1 MKAVMYGAGNI
12 GRGFIGMLF
21 SASGCEVIFVDVA
34 EKVVKELQEK
44 KQYPLRYVA
53 SQGHQDVMIK
63 PVTAINGNDMEMT
76 ANAIAECDIMA
87 TAVGPRILKLIAPN
101 LAAGIRRRMQTSSK
115 NLNIIIC
122 ENLMDADRV
131 LERMV
136 KAELTKEEIEWFDG
150 HVGLVEASIG
160 RMVPIQTEEMKDG
173 DPLRVCVESYGFL
186 PVDGAAFKGEVPD
199 IKNMIPFEPFD
210 FFIKRKLYVH
220 NMGHA
225 VCAYLGDVLEL
236 EYIYQ
241 SIDRDE
247 IYIIVKNAM
256 EESAAALSS
265 EYGVPLENIM
275 KHIMDLLYRFANTAL
290 KDTCRRVGR
299 DPERKLSPKDRLI
312 GAACLAMDQNVVPA
326 YIAIGVAAGVRR
338 YIDETASMQQNIVCA
353 EDVLRNVSE
362 LEIGSRLSKLILDM
376 YQMMLEGRGLGELRR
391 AADGIKAACSENVV

>member
-1 MKAVMYGAGNI
+1 
-12 GRGFIGMLF
+12 
-21 SASGCEVIFVDVA
+21 
-34 EKVVKELQEK
+34 
-44 KQYPLRYVA
+44 
-53 SQGHQDVMIK
+53 
-63 PVTAINGNDMEMT
+63 
-76 ANAIAECDIMA
+76 
-87 TAVGPRILKLIAPN
+87 
-101 LAAGIRRRMQTSSK
+101 
-115 NLNIIIC
+115 
-122 ENLMDADRV
+122 
-131 LERMV
+131 
-136 KAELTKEEIEWFDG
+136 
-150 HVGLVEASIG
+150 
-160 RMVPIQTEEMKDG
+160 
-173 DPLRVCVESYGFL
+173 
-186 PVDGAAFKGEVPD
+186 
-199 IKNMIPFEPFD
+199 
-210 FFIKRKLYVH
+210 
-220 NMGHA
+220 
-225 VCAYLGDVLEL
+225 
-236 EYIYQ
+236 
-241 SIDRDE
+241 
-247 IYIIVKNAM
+247 M